1 MNNKDCLY
9 GIRVDKGLDHYLKCS
24 KSNSYCK
31 YQKYC
36 SKRKTAVNT
45 DDYLLC
51 SLLEKEETKMAKTKK
66 VVTPKTE
73 KKVQEGN
80 NTRYT
85 VLIATPNYYI
95 LDING
100 SPTKIF
106 GANNYKK
113 GDSVEI

>member
-1 MNNKDCLY
+1 MENKDCLY
-9 GIRVDKGLDHYLKCS
+9 SIRVDKGLDHYLKCS
-24 KSNSYCK
+24 KSGSYCK

-36 SKRKTAVNT
+36 SKRKTAINT
-45 DDYLLC
+45 DNYSLC

-66 VVTPKTE
+66 VTTPKTE
-73 KKVQEGN
+73 KKVQEEKG
-80 NTRYT
+80 TRYT
-85 VLIATPNYYI
+85 VLIATPTYCI

-106 GANNYKK
+106 ETNNYKK

>member
-1 MNNKDCLY
+1 MENCIY
-9 GIRVDKGLDHYLKCS
+9 SIRIDHGLEHYLKCS
-24 KSNSYCK
+24 KTGTYCK

-36 SKRKTAVNT
+36 SKKKTAINI
-45 DDYLLC
+45 DNYSSC
-51 SLLEKEETKMAKTKK
+51 SLLEKEGERMAKTKK
-66 VVTPKTE
+66 VATQKVE
-73 KKVQEGN
+73 KELQEEKHHAY
-80 NTRYT
+80 YT

-106 GANNYKK
+106 GANNYKR